1 MSCLCS
7 TGDDQLDQT
16 YEVARRALQEAAECP
31 EPEEQDCELV
41 GVFIYNAMSITF
53 PKLFT
58 EKGPEQLVHS
68 NRTTIMF

>member
-1 MSCLCS
+1 MSCLCP

-41 GVFIYNAMSITF
+41 GVFI
-53 PKLFT
+53 L
-58 EKGPEQLVHS
+58 
-68 NRTTIMF
+68 